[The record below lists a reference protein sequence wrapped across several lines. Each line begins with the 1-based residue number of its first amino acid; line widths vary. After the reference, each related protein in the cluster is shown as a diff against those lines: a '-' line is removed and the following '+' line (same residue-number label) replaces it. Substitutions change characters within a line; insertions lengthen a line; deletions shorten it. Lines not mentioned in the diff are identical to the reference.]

1 MIRVHDILAGTH
13 GRLFGSISRN
23 DLLNRIIHDSRE
35 VGEGDLF
42 VALKGERTDGH
53 RFVPDALDAGAGA
66 VMVNEEWFR
75 RYDLGD
81 LPVIVVPDTLVALQ
95 SLASYWRSLFSEVKV
110 IGITGSI
117 GKSSTKEVISA
128 VLSQRYHVTRSRRSY
143 NNEIGLPLS
152 VLEVTPDTDVVV
164 LEMGGAYAFG
174 EISQLAQIAKPTI
187 GVVTNVSHSHLGR
200 MGSLDAIAETK
211 AELVEALPADGL
223 AVLNIDDPRVR
234 AMSSR
239 ATCRV
244 VYFGTDPAADYYA
257 TDLESHGIEGI
268 AFTLHHGDV
277 QSYVSV
283 PLMGRHSVH
292 MALVGIA
299 VGTELGLSLA
309 DILRGFQTPDIQL
322 RLLLLPGV
330 NGATVLDDSYNANPA
345 SCIAALNLLV
355 ELDATRRIAVFG
367 DMYEL
372 GSYEEEGHR
381 LVGGRAAE
389 TVDALY
395 TMGPR
400 ARLIAAEAVKARPS
414 LPVEM
419 FDDKRALEDALRR
432 DLRPGDLVLIK
443 GSRGLELETLVSALR
458 VETTGETD

>member
-1 MIRVHDILAGTH
+1 MIRVHDILAGTR

-23 DLLNRIIHDSRE
+23 DLLNRVVHDSRE
-35 VGEGDLF
+35 VGDGDLF
-42 VALKGERTDGH
+42 VALRGERMDGH
-53 RFVPDALDAGAGA
+53 RFVPDALEAGAGA

-81 LPVIVVPDTLVALQ
+81 LPIIVVPDTLVALQ
-95 SLASYWRSLFSEVKV
+95 SLAAYWRTLFRDVRV

-128 VLSQRYHVTRSRRSY
+128 VLSHRYQVTRSRKSY

-152 VLEVTPDTDVVV
+152 VLEITPDTDVVV

-174 EISQLAQIAKPTI
+174 EISQLARIAQPTI

-234 AMSSR
+234 AMSER
-239 ATCRV
+239 ARCRV
-244 VYFGTDPAADYYA
+244 VYYGTDPAADFYA
-257 TDLESHGIEGI
+257 TDLESNGIEGI
-268 AFTLHHGDV
+268 AFTLHHRDV

-330 NGATVLDDSYNANPA
+330 NGSTVLDDSYNANPA

-355 ELDATRRIAVFG
+355 ELDATRRVAVFG

-372 GSYEEEGHR
+372 GPYEEEGHR

-400 ARLIAAEAVKARPS
+400 ARLIAAEAVRARPD

-443 GSRGLELETLVSALR
+443 GSRGLELETLVAALR
-458 VETTGETD
+458 TETTGETD

>member
-1 MIRVHDILAGTH
+1 MIRVHDILAGTR

-23 DLLNRIIHDSRE
+23 DLLSRVVHDSRE

-42 VALKGERTDGH
+42 IALKGERMDGH
-53 RFVPDALDAGAGA
+53 RFVPDALEAGAGA

-81 LPVIVVPDTLVALQ
+81 LPVIVVPDTLAALQ
-95 SLASYWRSLFSEVKV
+95 SLAAYWRSLFSDVRV

-117 GKSSTKEVISA
+117 GKSSTKEVISV
-128 VLSQRYHVTRSRRSY
+128 VLSQRFRVTRSRKSY

-174 EISQLAQIAKPTI
+174 EISQLAEIAQPTI

-211 AELVEALPADGL
+211 AELVEALPSDGL

-234 AMSSR
+234 AMAGR
-239 ATCRV
+239 AECRV
-244 VYFGTDPAADYYA
+244 VYYGTDAAADYYA
-257 TDLESHGIEGI
+257 TDLESRGIEGI
-268 AFTLHHGDV
+268 SFTLHHGDV
-277 QSYVSV
+277 QSFVSV

-299 VGTELGLSLA
+299 VGTELGMSLA

-330 NGATVLDDSYNANPA
+330 NGSTLLDDSYNANPA

-355 ELDATRRIAVFG
+355 ELDATRRVAVFG

-372 GSYEEEGHR
+372 GEYEEEGHR

-400 ARLIAAEAVKARPS
+400 ARLIAAEAVRARPD

-443 GSRGLELETLVSALR
+443 GSRGLELETLVAALR
-458 VETTGETD
+458 TETTGETD